1 MVMDYLLRKILGFFL
16 GYRVLSIGTRY
27 MPTNSTE
34 REYVEMLN
42 YTRTMLIEIE
52 RAHINTSNIFDNLT
66 RELGTENI
74 PGNRKFIE
82 IKPADEEVDEYAL
95 LSNIIMGSDR
105 YLYIEIF
112 NGGRIVDEFVDII
125 ENENGKIIEK
135 SSSEVLARFLSKNDA
150 IRVAIKIIGA
160 GSRRGINVRAA
171 AGMTGAAAI
180 ERAINLNREIGEVP
194 GVGFTKLGGE
204 FAIIFTGEF
213 ETPTGAPSYRDNYLF
228 TDMID
233 STAFIERYGR
243 DSLVEIMNE
252 IKAYM
257 ENDCKGKIE
266 GYREGGDDLIANFP
280 TKDMALRA
288 GIDSAWHAMDN
299 GANIRVGIGRTR
311 REAGERA
318 QLADK
323 IMLWNPT
330 SIMVFDVADGLY
342 GYFIPSPFTRSVI
355 DFFMNRKSVA
365 FLVFIFVFV
374 ATFLGWNMGHWEFGI
389 VAILLAVIYGAT
401 A

>member
-1 MVMDYLLRKILGFFL
+1 MVMDYLMRKVLGFFL
-16 GYRVLSIGTRY
+16 GYRVLSIGTKY

-42 YTRTMLIEIE
+42 YTKTMLIEIK

-66 RELGTENI
+66 KEIGTENL
-74 PGNRKFIE
+74 PENRKFIE
-82 IKPADEEVDEYAL
+82 LKPAENRVDEYAL

-105 YLYIEIF
+105 YLYIEVF
-112 NGGRIVDEFVDII
+112 DGGRITDDFAEII
-125 ENENGKIIEK
+125 IGEHGKIIEK
-135 SSSEVLARFLSKNDA
+135 SPKEVLARFLSKNDA

-160 GSRRGINVRAA
+160 GSQRGINVRAA

-204 FAIIFTGEF
+204 FAIIFTSEFRPSRGE
-213 ETPTGAPSYRDNYLF
+213 PSYRDNYLF
-228 TDMID
+228 IDVMD
-233 STAFIERYGR
+233 STGFIEEHGR
-243 DSLVEIMNE
+243 DTLVEIMND
-252 IKAYM
+252 IKVYM
-257 ENDCKGKIE
+257 EKECHGKIE

-288 GIDSAWHAMDN
+288 GIDSAWHAMDS

-318 QLADK
+318 QLADDIK
-323 IMLWNPT
+323 LWNPT
-330 SIMVFDVADGLY
+330 SLMVFDVADGIY
-342 GYFIPSPFTRSVI
+342 GYFIPSPFTRSVM
-355 DFFMNRKSVA
+355 DFLMHRKSA
-365 FLVFIFVFV
+365 ALLIFIFVFT
-374 ATFLGWNMGHWEFGI
+374 ATFLGWNMGHWEFGLI
-389 VAILLAVIYGAT
+389 AILLAVIYAVT

>member
-1 MVMDYLLRKILGFFL
+1 MVMDYLLRKILGFFI
-16 GYRVLSIGTRY
+16 GHRVLSIGTKY

-34 REYVEMLN
+34 REYVDMLN
-42 YTRTMLIEIE
+42 YTKTMLIEIE

-66 RELGTENI
+66 RELGTDNI
-74 PGNRKFIE
+74 PKNRKFIE
-82 IKPADEEVDEYAL
+82 LKPAENRVDEYAL

-105 YLYIEIF
+105 YLYIEVF
-112 NGGRIVDEFVDII
+112 NGGRIMDEFVSII
-125 ENENGKIIEK
+125 EKEKGRIIEK
-135 SSSEVLARFLSKNDA
+135 SSSEILARFLSKNDA
-150 IRVAIKIIGA
+150 IRVAIKLIGA

-204 FAIIFTGEF
+204 FAIIFTSEF
-213 ETPTGAPSYRDNYLF
+213 EPLSGSPSYRDNYLF
-228 TDMID
+228 IDMID
-233 STAFIERYGR
+233 STGFIERFGR
-243 DSLVEIMNE
+243 DSLVEIMND
-252 IKAYM
+252 IKTYM
-257 ENDCKGKIE
+257 ENDCRGKIE

-299 GANIRVGIGRTR
+299 GANIRVGIGKTR

-318 QLADK
+318 QIADSIK
-323 IMLWNPT
+323 LWNPT
-330 SIMVFDVADGLY
+330 SIMIFDVADGIY

-355 DFFMNRKSVA
+355 DFLMHKKSVA
-365 FLVFIFVFV
+365 LLAFVFV
-374 ATFLGWNMGHWEFGI
+374 FIATFLGWNMGHWEFGI
-389 VAILLAVIYGAT
+389 IAILLAIIYAAT

>member
-34 REYVEMLN
+34 REYVDMLN

-52 RAHINTSNIFDNLT
+52 RAHINTSNIFDNLA

-74 PGNRKFIE
+74 PRERKFIE
-82 IKPADEEVDEYAL
+82 LKPADEEVDEYAL

-112 NGGRIVDEFVDII
+112 NGGRIADEFVDII
-125 ENENGKIIEK
+125 ENEKGKIIEK
-135 SSSEVLARFLSKNDA
+135 SSSEVLSRFLSKNDA

-160 GSRRGINVRAA
+160 GIRRGINVRAA

-180 ERAINLNREIGEVP
+180 ERAINLNKEIGEVP

-213 ETPTGAPSYRDNYLF
+213 ETLKGAPSYRDNYLF
-228 TDMID
+228 IDMID

-243 DSLVEIMNE
+243 DSLVEIMND

-257 ENDCKGKIE
+257 ENDCHGKIE

-318 QLADK
+318 QMADE

-355 DFFMNRKSVA
+355 DFFMKRKSVA
-365 FLVFIFVFV
+365 LLVFVFVFV
-374 ATFLGWNMGHWEFGI
+374 ATFLGWNVGHWEFGL
-389 VAILLAVIYGAT
+389 VAILLAIIYGAT